1 MYQTIEIIGLGAG
14 DLDQLPLGIYRKLT
28 RLEQTVF
35 VRTKEHPVVKELQ
48 KEGVEFV
55 SFDNLYETS
64 SQFGDVYEAIV
75 NELVEAARI
84 NPVIYAV
91 PGHPMLAEQTVK
103 HLLEQDKVPVEI
115 TGGQSYL
122 DALFTALQI
131 DPIDGFQ
138 FADGT
143 AFDRSKLH
151 YRQHIIIGQVYDR
164 MTASN
169 VKLELLEDL
178 PPDYSVSIVEA
189 AGSQQ
194 QNVTQVQLDQLDR
207 MFESVHNLVS
217 VYVPP
222 APDDLLLHTFRRL
235 HEVIAALRA
244 PDGCPWDRAQT
255 HETLR
260 QYAIEEVYELVE
272 AIDEQDD
279 DGIVEEL
286 GDLLLQV
293 MLHSQIGADDG
304 YFTIDDVIH
313 SITRKMIHRHPHI
326 FADQSAETVD
336 DVYRTWDALK
346 QEEKGEERTSVLD
359 GVPAGL
365 PGLAKAFKLQH
376 KAAKVRFGW
385 DNAED
390 VFAKF
395 QEEWKEFQ
403 GAIANQPSE
412 AVEAELGDVLFVLAN
427 LARYYKVNPEI
438 ALNRTNEKFVRRF
451 TYIEKQLKD
460 LGKDIQTT
468 SLEEMDY
475 YWKEAKRSE

>member
-14 DLDQLPLGIYRKLT
+14 DLDQLPLGIYRKLA

-138 FADGT
+138 FVDGT
-143 AFDRSKLH
+143 AFDRSQLH

-222 APDDLLLHTFRRL
+222 APDDLLQHTFRRL

-304 YFTIDDVIH
+304 YFTIDDVIR

-376 KAAKVRFGW
+376 KAAKIGFGW

-395 QEEWKEFQ
+395 QEEWQEFQ